1 MIALIQ
7 AAVLA
12 AESSFG
18 GIQILISIIIGGGVG
33 AAIGNSRGRM
43 PLGLILGALLGC
55 IGWIIIAVIPKK
67 QPGV

>member
-1 MIALIQ
+1 MVALIQ
-7 AAVLA
+7 AVVLA

-18 GIQILISIIIGGGVG
+18 GAQILVSMVIGGAVG

-67 QPGV
+67 TD